1 MAEFIRARSPEQKE
15 QRLDEIKGA
24 VRRQFAERPYHE
36 ITLTTIAE
44 ELGWSR
50 ANLYKYVTTKEEIF
64 LLLTADECDAY
75 FEALL
80 VALPEDSHLNPAEAA
95 SAWADVA
102 AAHQEYFRLGDLL
115 TTIVET
121 NVTVERLM
129 DFKRGYYAHVAE
141 TRERLPQVMDI
152 EPGLVE
158 PLLLAIYYHAT
169 GLVSSCWSNPLIA
182 EALRRLEI
190 ERPKTDFRAEMRD
203 FIAMCL
209 ERYARQDA

>member
-64 LLLTADECDAY
+64 LLL
-75 FEALL
+75 
-80 VALPEDSHLNPAEAA
+80 
-95 SAWADVA
+95 ADVA
-102 AAHQEYFRLGDLL
+102 DAHQEYFRLGDLL

-129 DFKRGYYAHVAE
+129 DFKRGYYAHVSE
-141 TRERLPQVMDI
+141 MRDRLPQALGIDP
-152 EPGLVE
+152 ERVE

-190 ERPKTDFRAEMRD
+190 ERPETDFRAEMRD

-209 ERYARQDA
+209 ERYARQ

>member
-24 VRRQFAERPYHE
+24 VRRQFSERPYHE

-44 ELGWSR
+44 ELDWSR

-64 LLLTADECDAY
+64 LLLTSDECDAY

-80 VALPEDSHLNPAEAA
+80 AALPEGRELSPAETAD
-95 SAWADVA
+95 AWAKVA
-102 AAHQEYFRLGDLL
+102 DAHQEYFRLGDLL

-129 DFKRGYYAHVAE
+129 DFKRGYYAHVDE
-141 TRERLPQVMDI
+141 MREHLPQVIGI
-152 EPGLVE
+152 EPEHVE
-158 PLLLAIYYHAT
+158 PLLLAVYYHAT

-190 ERPKTDFRAEMRD
+190 ERSKTDFRAEMRD

-209 ERYARQDA
+209 ERYTR

>member
-1 MAEFIRARSPEQKE
+1 MAEFIRARSAEQKE
-15 QRLDEIKGA
+15 QRLNEIKGA

-64 LLLTADECDAY
+64 LLLTADECSAY
-75 FEALL
+75 FDALL
-80 VALPEDSHLNPAEAA
+80 AALPEGCDLAPTTIAEV
-95 SAWADVA
+95 WAGIA
-102 AAHQEYFRLGDLL
+102 GAHQEYFRLGDLL

-129 DFKRGYYAHVAE
+129 GFKRRYYDCVAAM
-141 TRERLPQVMDI
+141 RERLPRILDI
-152 EPGLVE
+152 APERVE
-158 PLLLAIYYHAT
+158 PLLIAIYYHAT

-190 ERPKTDFRAEMRD
+190 ERPEMDFRAEMRD
-203 FIAMCL
+203 FIGMCL
-209 ERYARQDA
+209 EHYAQVS

>member
-24 VRRQFAERPYHE
+24 VRRQFAVRPYHE

-80 VALPEDSHLNPAEAA
+80 AALPEGAELAPAEAA
-95 SAWADVA
+95 DAWADVA

-129 DFKRGYYAHVAE
+129 DFKRGYYAHVDE
-141 TRERLPQVMDI
+141 MRERLPKVTGI
-152 EPGLVE
+152 APERVE

-190 ERPKTDFRAEMRD
+190 ERPETDFRAEMRD
-203 FIAMCL
+203 FIGMCL
-209 ERYARQDA
+209 GHYAR

>member
-15 QRLDEIKGA
+15 QRLGEIKGA
-24 VRRQFAERPYHE
+24 VRRQFAARPYHE

-80 VALPEDSHLNPAEAA
+80 AALPEGRELSPAEAA
-95 SAWADVA
+95 DAWADVA

-129 DFKRGYYAHVAE
+129 DFKRGYYAHVDE
-141 TRERLPQVMDI
+141 TRERLPQVLGI
-152 EPGLVE
+152 EPERVE

-190 ERPKTDFRAEMRD
+190 ERPKTDFRAEMRG

-209 ERYARQDA
+209 EHYTR

>member
-80 VALPEDSHLNPAEAA
+80 AALPEGRKLSPAETAD
-95 SAWADVA
+95 AWAKVA
-102 AAHQEYFRLGDLL
+102 DAHQEYFRLGDLL

-129 DFKRGYYAHVAE
+129 DFKRGYYAHVA
-141 TRERLPQVMDI
+141 
-152 EPGLVE
+152 
-158 PLLLAIYYHAT
+158 T
-169 GLVSSCWSNPLIA
+169 GLVSSCWNNPLIA

-190 ERPKTDFRAEMRD
+190 ERPETDFRAEMRD

-209 ERYARQDA
+209 ERYAR

>member
-1 MAEFIRARSPEQKE
+1 MAEFIRARRPEQKE
-15 QRLDEIKGA
+15 QRLDEIKGT
-24 VRRQFAERPYHE
+24 VRRQFAKRPYHE

-80 VALPEDSHLNPAEAA
+80 AALPEGREFTSAEAA
-95 SAWADVA
+95 DSWANVA
-102 AAHQEYFRLGDLL
+102 AEHQEYFRLGDLL

-141 TRERLPQVMDI
+141 MREHLPQVI
-152 EPGLVE
+152 GIAPEHVE
-158 PLLLAIYYHAT
+158 TLLLAVYYHAT

-190 ERPKTDFRAEMRD
+190 ERPETDFRAEMRD
-203 FIAMCL
+203 FVSMCL
-209 ERYARQDA
+209 AHYEHQ

>member
-1 MAEFIRARSPEQKE
+1 MAEFIRARSPEQKG

-24 VRRQFAERPYHE
+24 VRRQFAEHPYHE

-50 ANLYKYVTTKEEIF
+50 ANLYKYVTTKEEVF
-64 LLLTADECDAY
+64 LLLTGDECNAY
-75 FEALL
+75 FDALL
-80 VALPEDSHLNPAEAA
+80 AALAEGRALDADAVAD
-95 SAWADVA
+95 AWADVA

-129 DFKRGYYAHVAE
+129 VFKRGYYDRVAE
-141 TRERLPQVMDI
+141 MRALLPQVAGI
-152 EPGLVE
+152 APERVE
-158 PLLLAIYYHAT
+158 PLLLAVYYHAT

-182 EALRRLEI
+182 EALERLEI
-190 ERPKTDFRAEMRD
+190 ERPETDFRAEMRD
-203 FIAMCL
+203 FIGMCL
-209 ERYARQDA
+209 AHYAR

>member
-24 VRRQFAERPYHE
+24 VRRQFAERSYHE

-80 VALPEDSHLNPAEAA
+80 SALPAGHELSPAEAA
-95 SAWADVA
+95 DAWAGVA
-102 AAHQEYFRLGDLL
+102 DTHQEYFRLGDLL

-129 DFKRGYYAHVAE
+129 DFKRGYYAHVTE
-141 TRERLPQVMDI
+141 MREHLPQVIGI
-152 EPGLVE
+152 EPERVE
-158 PLLLAIYYHAT
+158 PLLLAVYYHAT

-182 EALRRLEI
+182 EALKRLEI
-190 ERPKTDFRAEMRD
+190 KRPGTDFRAEMRD
-203 FIAMCL
+203 FVSMCL
-209 ERYARQDA
+209 EHYAQQ

>member
-15 QRLDEIKGA
+15 QRLSEIKGA
-24 VRRQFAERPYHE
+24 ARRQFAERPYHE
-36 ITLTTIAE
+36 ITLTTIAD

-80 VALPEDSHLNPAEAA
+80 AALPEGGKLSPAEAA
-95 SAWADVA
+95 DAWADVA
-102 AAHQEYFRLGDLL
+102 AAHQEYFRLGGLL

-129 DFKRGYYAHVAE
+129 DFKRGYYAHVTE
-141 TRERLPQVMDI
+141 VRERIPQVVGI
-152 EPGLVE
+152 APERVE
-158 PLLLAIYYHAT
+158 PLLLAVYYHAT

-190 ERPKTDFRAEMRD
+190 ERPETDFRSEMRD
-203 FIAMCL
+203 FVEMCL
-209 ERYARQDA
+209 ARYVD

>member
-64 LLLTADECDAY
+64 LLLTSDECDAY

-80 VALPEDSHLNPAEAA
+80 AALPEGRELSPAETAD
-95 SAWADVA
+95 AWAKVA
-102 AAHQEYFRLGDLL
+102 DAHQEYFRLGDLL

-129 DFKRGYYAHVAE
+129 DFKRGYYAHVDE
-141 TRERLPQVMDI
+141 MRERLPQVLGI
-152 EPGLVE
+152 EPERVE

-190 ERPKTDFRAEMRD
+190 ERAETDFRAEMRD

-209 ERYARQDA
+209 EHYARRRA

>member
-15 QRLDEIKGA
+15 QRLGEIKGA

-64 LLLTADECDAY
+64 LLLTAEELDAY
-75 FEALL
+75 FASLL
-80 VALPEDSHLNPAEAA
+80 AALPEGCALSLAEAA
-95 SAWADVA
+95 DAWADVA

-121 NVTVERLM
+121 NVTIERLM
-129 DFKRGYYAHVAE
+129 DFKSGYYAHVDE
-141 TRERLPQVMDI
+141 MREHLPQVIGI
-152 EPGLVE
+152 EPEHVE

-190 ERPKTDFRAEMRD
+190 ERPDIDFRTEMRD
-203 FIAMCL
+203 FVSMCL
-209 ERYARQDA
+209 DRYCSR

>member
-24 VRRQFAERPYHE
+24 VRRQFAKRPYHE

-80 VALPEDSHLNPAEAA
+80 AALPEGHEFAPAEAA
-95 SAWADVA
+95 DAWANVA
-102 AAHQEYFRLGDLL
+102 AEHQEYFRLGDLL

-129 DFKRGYYAHVAE
+129 DFKRGYYAHVTE
-141 TRERLPQVMDI
+141 MREHLPQVI
-152 EPGLVE
+152 GIAPEYVE
-158 PLLLAIYYHAT
+158 TLLLAVCYHAT

-190 ERPKTDFRAEMRD
+190 ERPETDFRAEMRD

-209 ERYARQDA
+209 EHYVRR

>member
-1 MAEFIRARSPEQKE
+1 MAEFIRARRPEQKE
-15 QRLDEIKGA
+15 QRLDEIKGT
-24 VRRQFAERPYHE
+24 VRRQFAKRPYHE

-80 VALPEDSHLNPAEAA
+80 AALPEGREFTSAEAA
-95 SAWADVA
+95 DAWANVA
-102 AAHQEYFRLGDLL
+102 AEHQEYFRLGDLL

-129 DFKRGYYAHVAE
+129 DFKHGYYAHVDE
-141 TRERLPQVMDI
+141 MREHLPQVIGI
-152 EPGLVE
+152 EPEHVE
-158 PLLLAIYYHAT
+158 PLLLAVYYHAT

-182 EALRRLEI
+182 EALKRLEI
-190 ERPKTDFRAEMRD
+190 KRPEADFRAEMRD
-203 FIAMCL
+203 FASMCL
-209 ERYARQDA
+209 EHYAHQ

>member
-24 VRRQFAERPYHE
+24 VRRQFATRPYHE

-64 LLLTADECDAY
+64 LLLTGNECDTY
-75 FEALL
+75 FDALL
-80 VALPEDSHLNPAEAA
+80 AALPEGRERALADVADT
-95 SAWADVA
+95 WADVA
-102 AAHQEYFRLGDLL
+102 SAHQEYFRLGDLL

-129 DFKRGYYAHVAE
+129 AFKRGYYERVAE
-141 TRERLPQVMDI
+141 LRAHLPQVI
-152 EPGLVE
+152 GIAPERVE
-158 PLLLAIYYHAT
+158 PLLLAVYYHAT

-182 EALRRLEI
+182 EALERLEI
-190 ERPKTDFRAEMRD
+190 ERPELDFRAEMRD
-203 FIAMCL
+203 FIGMCL
-209 ERYARQDA
+209 EHYAR

>member
-1 MAEFIRARSPEQKE
+1 MAEFIRARSPEQKG

-80 VALPEDSHLNPAEAA
+80 AALPEGRELSPAETAD
-95 SAWADVA
+95 AWADVA

-129 DFKRGYYAHVAE
+129 GFKRGYYAHVDEA
-141 TRERLPQVMDI
+141 RERLPQVLGIDP
-152 EPGLVE
+152 ERVE

-190 ERPKTDFRAEMRD
+190 ERPETDFRAEMRD

-209 ERYARQDA
+209 EYRTR

>member
-1 MAEFIRARSPEQKE
+1 MAEFIRARSPEQKG

-80 VALPEDSHLNPAEAA
+80 AALPEGRELSPAEAA
-95 SAWADVA
+95 DAWAKVA
-102 AAHQEYFRLGDLL
+102 DAHQEYFRLGDLL

-129 DFKRGYYAHVAE
+129 DFKRGYYAHVDE
-141 TRERLPQVMDI
+141 MREHLPQVIGI
-152 EPGLVE
+152 EPEHVE
-158 PLLLAIYYHAT
+158 PLLLAVYYHAT
-169 GLVSSCWSNPLIA
+169 GLVSSCWNNPLIA

-190 ERPKTDFRAEMRD
+190 ERPETDFRAEMRD

-209 ERYARQDA
+209 ERYAR

>member
-80 VALPEDSHLNPAEAA
+80 AALPEDAELAPAEAA
-95 SAWADVA
+95 DAWADVA

-141 TRERLPQVMDI
+141 MREHLPQVI
-152 EPGLVE
+152 GINPERVE
-158 PLLLAIYYHAT
+158 PLLLAVYYHAT

-190 ERPKTDFRAEMRD
+190 ERPETDFRAEMRD
-203 FIAMCL
+203 FVSMCL
-209 ERYARQDA
+209 AHYEHQ

>member
-15 QRLDEIKGA
+15 QRLAEIKGA
-24 VRRQFAERPYHE
+24 VRRQFATRPYHE
-36 ITLTTIAE
+36 ITLTTVAE

-64 LLLTADECDAY
+64 LLLTGDECDAY
-75 FEALL
+75 FDALL
-80 VALPEDSHLNPAEAA
+80 AALPGDHKLDVAA
-95 SAWADVA
+95 VADAWADVA

-115 TTIVET
+115 ATIVET
-121 NVTVERLM
+121 NATVERLM
-129 DFKRGYYAHVAE
+129 DFKRGYYARVTE
-141 TRERLPQVMDI
+141 VRERLLRVMDI
-152 EPGLVE
+152 APERVE
-158 PLLLAIYYHAT
+158 PLLLAVYYHAT

-182 EALRRLEI
+182 EALKRLEI

-209 ERYARQDA
+209 AHYVC

>member
-1 MAEFIRARSPEQKE
+1 MAEFIRARSPEQKG

-80 VALPEDSHLNPAEAA
+80 AALPEGRELSPAEAA
-95 SAWADVA
+95 DAWAKVA
-102 AAHQEYFRLGDLL
+102 DAHQEYFRLGDLL

-121 NVTVERLM
+121 NVTIERLM
-129 DFKRGYYAHVAE
+129 DFKRGYYAHVDVA
-141 TRERLPQVMDI
+141 REHLPQVI
-152 EPGLVE
+152 GVAREHVE

-169 GLVSSCWSNPLIA
+169 GLVSFCWSNPLIA

-190 ERPKTDFRAEMRD
+190 ERPETDFRAEMRD
-203 FIAMCL
+203 FIGMCL
-209 ERYARQDA
+209 GHYAR